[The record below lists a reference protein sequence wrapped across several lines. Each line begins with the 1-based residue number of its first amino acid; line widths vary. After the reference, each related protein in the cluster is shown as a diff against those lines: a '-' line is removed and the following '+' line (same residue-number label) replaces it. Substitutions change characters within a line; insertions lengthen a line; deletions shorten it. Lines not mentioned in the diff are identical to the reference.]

1 MALRT
6 RNTSY
11 GLLTLE
17 EGSGGYVIKRNGTLY
32 RGPYSNLNDAIR
44 DFEALPN

>member
-1 MALRT
+1 MSLRS

-17 EGSGGYVIKRNGTLY
+17 EGSGGYVIKINGSLY
-32 RGPYSNLNDAIR
+32 RGPYSNVNDAIR
-44 DFEALPN
+44 EFDSLPN